1 MRRVGGHLATGMDT
15 VRYHV
20 ALLTLVTFIPGIL
33 FWPFAHGLVHS
44 WRQLG
49 LAISYSVLGAILIA
63 IGAGV
68 FLLRQ
73 PLLAVEFGSPGWL
86 GFPALLCFVAA
97 LTIEVQ
103 CRRHLTLRTLVGI
116 PELSPTPT
124 GQPLLDQGI
133 YARLRHPRYVV
144 VMLSV
149 FAVAFFTNY
158 LAVYLLCP
166 LACIVL
172 YGITLMEE
180 RELVERFG
188 QAYEQYQRRVPRFVP
203 RISKG

>member
-1 MRRVGGHLATGMDT
+1 MDIA
-15 VRYHV
+15 RYHV

-49 LAISYSVLGAILIA
+49 LVISYSVLGAILIA
-63 IGAGV
+63 IGTGV
-68 FLLRQ
+68 FLLRH
-73 PLLAVEFGSPGWL
+73 PLLAVEFGPPGWL
-86 GFPALLCFVAA
+86 GLPAVLCFVAA

-116 PELSPTPT
+116 PELSPTLT

-144 VMLSV
+144 VILSV
-149 FAVAFFTNY
+149 FAVALFTNY

-166 LACIVL
+166 LACVVL

-188 QAYEQYQRRVPRFVP
+188 QAYEQYQRRVPRFIP
-203 RISKG
+203 RMLKR

>member
-1 MRRVGGHLATGMDT
+1 MRGADDPLANGMDT

-63 IGAGV
+63 IGTGV
-68 FLLRQ
+68 FLLRH
-73 PLLAVEFGSPGWL
+73 PLLAIEFGPPGWL
-86 GFPALLCFVAA
+86 GWPAVLCFGAA
-97 LTIEVQ
+97 LVVEFQ
-103 CRRHLTLRTLVGI
+103 CRKHLTLRTLVGI

-124 GQPLLDQGI
+124 SQPLLDQGI

-144 VMLSV
+144 VILSV
-149 FAVAFFTNY
+149 FAVALFTNY

-166 LACIVL
+166 LACVVL

-188 QAYEQYQRRVPRFVP
+188 QAYEQYQRRVPRFIP
-203 RISKG
+203 RMLKR

>member
-1 MRRVGGHLATGMDT
+1 MDT

-20 ALLTLVTFIPGIL
+20 TLLTLVTFIPGIL
-33 FWPFAHGLVHS
+33 FWPFAHGLVQS

-49 LAISYSVLGAILIA
+49 LVLSYSVLGGILIV

-73 PLLAVEFGSPGWL
+73 TLLAVEFGPPGWL
-86 GFPALLCFVAA
+86 CLPALLCFGAA
-97 LTIEVQ
+97 VVVEVQ
-103 CRRHLTLRTLVGI
+103 CRKHLTLRTLVGI
-116 PELSPTPT
+116 PELSPRPT
-124 GQPLLDQGI
+124 NQPLLDQGI

-144 VMLSV
+144 VILSIC
-149 FAVAFFTNY
+149 AVALFTNY

-166 LACIVL
+166 LACMVL

-188 QAYEQYQRRVPRFVP
+188 QVYEQYQQRVPRFVP
-203 RISKG
+203 RMPKR

>member
-1 MRRVGGHLATGMDT
+1 MDT
-15 VRYHV
+15 VRYNL

-33 FWPFAHGLVHS
+33 FWPFAHGLVRR

-49 LAISYSVLGAILIA
+49 LALSYSVLGAILIA

-68 FLLRQ
+68 FMLRHT
-73 PLLAVEFGSPGWL
+73 LLAVEFGTNVWL
-86 GFPALLCFVAA
+86 CLPALLCCGAA
-97 LTIEVQ
+97 VGVEVR
-103 CRRHLTLRTLVGI
+103 CRKHLSLRTLVGI

-144 VMLSV
+144 VILSIC
-149 FAVAFFTNY
+149 AVALFTNY
-158 LAVYLLCP
+158 LALYLLCP
-166 LACIVL
+166 LAGVVL

-180 RELVERFG
+180 RELIERFG
-188 QAYEQYQRRVPRFVP
+188 EAYEQYQQRVPRFVP
-203 RISKG
+203 RIPKQ

>member
-1 MRRVGGHLATGMDT
+1 MDT
-15 VRYHV
+15 ARYHL

-49 LAISYSVLGAILIA
+49 LAISYSVLGALFIVV
-63 IGAGV
+63 GAGV
-68 FLLRQ
+68 FLLRH
-73 PLLAVEFGSPGWL
+73 PLLAVEFGPPGRL
-86 GFPALLCFVAA
+86 GLPAVLCFVAA
-97 LTIEVQ
+97 LVVEVQ
-103 CRRHLTLRTLVGI
+103 CRRYLTLRTLVGI

-124 GQPLLDQGI
+124 SQPLLDQGI
-133 YARLRHPRYVV
+133 YAHLRHPRYVV
-144 VMLSV
+144 VILSV
-149 FAVAFFTNY
+149 GAIALFTNY

-166 LACIVL
+166 LACLAL

-188 QAYEQYQRRVPRFVP
+188 EAYRQYQRRVPRFVP
-203 RISKG
+203 RIPKG

>member
-1 MRRVGGHLATGMDT
+1 MRGVDGQLANGMDT

-49 LAISYSVLGAILIA
+49 LVISYSVLGAILIA

-73 PLLAVEFGSPGWL
+73 PLLAVEFGPPGWFGL
-86 GFPALLCFVAA
+86 PAVLCFVAA
-97 LTIEVQ
+97 LAVEFQ
-103 CRRHLTLRTLVGI
+103 CRKHLRLHTLVGV

-144 VMLSV
+144 VILSIC
-149 FAVAFFTNY
+149 AVALFTNY
-158 LAVYLLCP
+158 LAAYLLCP
-166 LACIVL
+166 LACLAL

-188 QAYEQYQRRVPRFVP
+188 QAYKQYQRRVPRFVP
-203 RISKG
+203 KISKG

>member
-1 MRRVGGHLATGMDT
+1 MDT
-15 VRYHV
+15 VRYSL

-33 FWPFAHGLVHS
+33 FWPFAHGLVHR

-49 LAISYSVLGAILIA
+49 LALSYTVLGAILIA
-63 IGAGV
+63 IGTGV
-68 FLLRQ
+68 FVLRQ
-73 PLLAVEFGSPGWL
+73 TLLAVEFGPPGWL
-86 GFPALLCFVAA
+86 GWPALLCFVAA
-97 LTIEVQ
+97 VVVEVQ
-103 CRRHLTLRTLVGI
+103 CQKHLTLRTLVGI

-144 VMLSV
+144 VILSV
-149 FAVAFFTNY
+149 FALALFTNY

-166 LACIVL
+166 LAGVVL

-188 QAYEQYQRRVPRFVP
+188 EAYEQYQQRVPRFVP
-203 RISKG
+203 KIPKQ